1 VLLSIDWAGQA
12 IIRPSHVRGVQAVIS
27 EGTSVAVIVTFAKR
41 ERQRPRGVSTNRT
54 AEKYEKRNSGTVSH
68 SRSGSNRISRRTHDW
83 PLARA
88 CISLCH
94 ALHISHGPMIFNSHA
109 PVLEIPNPSS
119 MRKELS
125 LSLSAEH
132 EHPPRRRFEHL
143 GHVTVGPGF
152 DNGTARRIEIL
163 DRQDERAGRMAV
175 GRTAHRRR

>member
-1 VLLSIDWAGQA
+1 VLLSIDWGQA

-41 ERQRPRGVSTNRT
+41 ERQRPCGVSTNRT
-54 AEKYEKRNSGTVSH
+54 AEKYEKRNSGTVS
-68 SRSGSNRISRRTHDW
+68 GSHRISKDPW
-83 PLARA
+83 LAAGTRMHLSMP
-88 CISLCH
+88 CP
-94 ALHISHGPMIFNSHA
+94 SHLSSHA

-119 MRKELS
+119 MRKELF
-125 LSLSAEH
+125 LSLLAEN

-175 GRTAHRRR
+175 